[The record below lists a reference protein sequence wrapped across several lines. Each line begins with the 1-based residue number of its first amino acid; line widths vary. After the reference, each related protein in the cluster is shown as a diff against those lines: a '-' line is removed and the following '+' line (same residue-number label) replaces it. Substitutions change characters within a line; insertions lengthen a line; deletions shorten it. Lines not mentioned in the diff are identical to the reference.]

1 LLWYNNNNNNNNNR
15 CVHYGVLP
23 NSEAKR
29 LFKEVTERKK
39 NARLGITSPSPV
51 KKKKVKKSKV
61 LKEEGHDPDLAVSG
75 GDGIGTAT
83 L

>member
-1 LLWYNNNNNNNNNR
+1 
-15 CVHYGVLP
+15 VLP
-23 NSEAKR
+23 HSEAKR

-39 NARLGITSPSPV
+39 NARLGITSSPSPV
-51 KKKKVKKSKV
+51 KKKKAKKSKV
-61 LKEEGHDPDLAVSG
+61 LKEAAHDPGMAASG